1 MSAQLGDPVPGPPVM
16 CSPQELRG
24 LFLFE
29 KLADDQLAW
38 LCHEGRVELFE
49 PGPVYAE
56 GDPATC
62 FYVLLSGTVVLSRL
76 VGGDDV
82 EVSRTSSPGVY
93 GGAFNAYL
101 GDRVP
106 QVYLKSMRVT

>member
-1 MSAQLGDPVPGPPVM
+1 MTSQAQPASCSAD
-16 CSPQELRG
+16 ELRA

-29 KLADDQLAW
+29 KLSDSQLAW
-38 LCHEGRVELFE
+38 LCREGRVEVFP

-62 FYVLLSGTVVLSRL
+62 FYVLLSGTLVMSRK

-82 EVSRTSSPGVY
+82 ETNRTSAPGVY
-93 GGAFNAYL
+93 AGAFSAYL

-106 QVYLKSMRVT
+106 QIYNT